1 MFTQKTTKH
10 PIETNSVPEKC
21 WEETPVDLS
30 GPLPSSHHVYVVQD
44 LASRYPVAKIIKFK
58 NAKSVIPVHR
68 DTYDLFGNP
77 LRQKSDN
84 GPPFNSNEIAKFA
97 KDRNIEHVK
106 TPPGHSAA
114 NNVETVIKPLGKAM
128 KIGNVQNF
136 PELLVHFLHL
146 LEILLMYQLEFYPL
160 ICKATY
166 NSSRHT
172 VDMNYKISDQVFL

>member
-30 GPLPSSHHVYVVQD
+30 GPLPSSHGVYVVQD
-44 LASRYPVAKIIKFK
+44 LASRYPVAKIIKSK
-58 NAKSVIPVHR
+58 NPKSVIPVHR

-128 KIGNVQNF
+128 KIGNVQNL
-136 PELLVHFLHL
+136 PEQGTLSAFLTSFRDISHVSTGVPPTHMQSH
-146 LEILLMYQLEFYPL
+146 IQL
-160 ICKATY
+160 IKAY
-166 NSSRHT
+166 SR
-172 VDMNYKISDQVFL
+172 YEL